1 MTLPQGKRADEE
13 PGALPGARMD
23 AGAPGAAV
31 FEGPVGASSHGSPE
45 CEAGYPKTRRLAA
58 APFNARTCIRWAT
71 SAIPAGDPT
80 ACVNVS
86 S

>member
-1 MTLPQGKRADEE
+1 MGSPC
-13 PGALPGARMD
+13 ALPGARMERR
-23 AGAPGAAV
+23 GTR
-31 FEGPVGASSHGSPE
+31 ASLFDRARRCTVHSVRG
-45 CEAGYPKTRRLAA
+45 CATGYAKIRRLAA
-58 APFNARTCIRWAT
+58 TPFNARTCIRWAT